1 MNDDINNRTFDKD
14 IYKTPQLKTR
24 TFCMRK
30 TKSTYNT
37 LKLDIEPTSSS
48 KKTYNTKTHLALVK
62 RVLNHQSSVKQFNIL
77 KNIQMTKTFDINDNS
92 YNNVNKNKR
101 LNDKNGKHNTLNN
114 QIKKNLKNEN
124 NKKGNIN
131 KEKKDEINKIKINKK
146 ILENKNDKTKNNNEN
161 EKKINK
167 KENEESKKMKNNKN
181 EIQKNN
187 KEKKE
192 INKNDGINKKI
203 KENKNSKL
211 NIDIKNDKKEKVVKN
226 KIKEIRTRNDRR
238 YNTISSYNTYDNKNE
253 DKKIK
258 KKKHNLKINDLNLIP
273 LPSRK
278 SASPKSISHNL
289 TFTEKIVDT
298 KYSPKS
304 KKTISFGINN
314 IKEKAKI
321 NELND
326 KDKDKDKDKNKENE
340 KSFIKL
346 SKKDKEKINKSILSP
361 KKKETKENKKN
372 SMNTN
377 NKNNMN
383 SIKPTTKPKK
393 QEFLYIPHIVLDPLD
408 VLKNQI
414 EIILSKY
421 DTKIKTLNKSNIE
434 NTAHFL
440 IKKHNEEYT
449 NKLQEIYDN
458 QETELIKLKNQ
469 YSLKLYKLSINNEE
483 EEEDENKKKV
493 EELKQQRDNEIN
505 ELEKKFIEKKKELK
519 DEFRKRMEDMK
530 KSYDFEKQKNL
541 NKEMIDE
548 IKKNFVK
555 IFNDRN
561 MMNKKGINFSLK
573 DYKKCIKNNKNK
585 SNNNIDTISKK

>member
-1 MNDDINNRTFDKD
+1 
-14 IYKTPQLKTR
+14 
-24 TFCMRK
+24 
-30 TKSTYNT
+30 
-37 LKLDIEPTSSS
+37 
-48 KKTYNTKTHLALVK
+48 
-62 RVLNHQSSVKQFNIL
+62 
-77 KNIQMTKTFDINDNS
+77 
-92 YNNVNKNKR
+92 
-101 LNDKNGKHNTLNN
+101 
-114 QIKKNLKNEN
+114 
-124 NKKGNIN
+124 
-131 KEKKDEINKIKINKK
+131 
-146 ILENKNDKTKNNNEN
+146 
-161 EKKINK
+161 
-167 KENEESKKMKNNKN
+167 
-181 EIQKNN
+181 
-187 KEKKE
+187 
-192 INKNDGINKKI
+192 
-203 KENKNSKL
+203 
-211 NIDIKNDKKEKVVKN
+211 
-226 KIKEIRTRNDRR
+226 
-238 YNTISSYNTYDNKNE
+238 
-253 DKKIK
+253 
-258 KKKHNLKINDLNLIP
+258 
-273 LPSRK
+273 
-278 SASPKSISHNL
+278 
-289 TFTEKIVDT
+289 
-298 KYSPKS
+298 
-304 KKTISFGINN
+304 
-314 IKEKAKI
+314 
-321 NELND
+321 
-326 KDKDKDKDKNKENE
+326 
-340 KSFIKL
+340 
-346 SKKDKEKINKSILSP
+346 
-361 KKKETKENKKN
+361 
-372 SMNTN
+372 MNTN

-483 EEEDENKKKV
+483 EEEDENKKKI

-585 SNNNIDTISKK
+585 SNNSTESISKK